1 MTIKQNGGIFGRN
14 PTFNDVTVDG
24 TLTASTVGLDGAVT
38 VNESGA
44 SVNFRVEGN
53 TDTHLIFTDGTNDRV
68 GLGTDN
74 TQLFNAVGGNSK
86 LVVTGDNNETNVAGN
101 RNASITIANADG
113 TANNTAGLHF
123 AREDDDGAP
132 NYAGASIVA
141 QFPQAQ
147 VSGQYPQ
154 GQLVFLTSSVQNAS
168 PSEKLRILAGGG
180 ITFNGDTAA
189 ANALDDYEEGTWTP
203 VVADASSGGNTSA
216 SVFTGDYTKVGNLVF
231 VNCSLVDIDT
241 TGLTAGND
249 LYIQGLPFTPK
260 SGTLFAGSVFGRVT
274 ISGKWCTAAISTSA
288 AIRLEDNPGTTSNPS
303 RVPVSGIVDDGGDLR
318 ISITYIEA

>member
-203 VVADASSGGNTSA
+203 AINSGTISASRATYTKIGRKVTVQANIGDISDNTSTA
-216 SVFTGDYTKVGNLVF
+216 
-231 VNCSLVDIDT
+231 DIT
-241 TGLTAGND
+241 LS
-249 LYIQGLPFTPK
+249 GLPFTASSDNISVGSAMFRYFSKTNATQMTPYVGPGV
-260 SGTLFAGSVFGRVT
+260 STLVFYWSFDGS
-274 ISGKWCTAAISTSA
+274 TAWQ
-288 AIRLEDNPGTTSNPS
+288 
-303 RVPVSGIVDDGGDLR
+303 VVDFQDGSQANMD
-318 ISITYIEA
+318 IIFTATYITA

>member
-1 MTIKQNGGIFGRN
+1 MTIKSQGGIFGRN
-14 PTFNDVTVDG
+14 PSFANVTTDELTSTNINVTNKLGVG
-24 TLTASTVGLDGAVT
+24 TSTPAVEFEIAT
-38 VNESGA
+38 SA
-44 SVNFRVEGN
+44 PQMRI
-53 TDTHLIFTDGTNDRV
+53 TDTDTSATFQINASSVSGSVELQADATNVGSNPAMIFD
-68 GLGTDN
+68 
-74 TQLFNAVGGNSK
+74 VGG
-86 LVVTGDNNETNVAGN
+86 A
-101 RNASITIANADG
+101 
-113 TANNTAGLHF
+113 
-123 AREDDDGAP
+123 
-132 NYAGASIVA
+132 
-141 QFPQAQ
+141 
-147 VSGQYPQ
+147 
-154 GQLVFLTSSVQNAS
+154 
-168 PSEKLRILAGGG
+168 EKLRILDGGG

-203 VVADASSGGNTSA
+203 VFADAASGGNTSA
-216 SVFTGDYTKVGNLVF
+216 SVFSGDYTKVGNLVF

-288 AIRLEDNPGTTSNPS
+288 AIRLEDNPGTTANPS